1 MQLDIWGGAGEHGR
15 SCYLLHND
23 RIRVLLDCGVKKT
36 GAGQYPL
43 VDPNVIPRLNAVF
56 LSHAHEDHSMA
67 LPLLYKHGY
76 RGVVWTTRATAQQL
90 DTYFTSWKKYVR
102 GQSAELPY
110 DDEHV
115 EAIRFA
121 YLEEAGASGEWINA
135 APHVRACWGRS
146 GHLVG
151 SVWLM
156 LELEGKRVYFSG
168 DYSSESVLLA
178 ADGPEALPPGMA
190 GRRAD
195 LAVIDAAYGMD
206 AEAQPVLLE
215 RLAARIGQALAQG
228 GSVLLPVPAFGR
240 GQDMLVWA
248 RERFPDVPLVAEREL
263 LQAFG
268 PMLARPEWLKPG
280 AAERIRRCLEDPR
293 VVRVATDAQREQAL
307 SAGRSALYFTADG
320 MMQSERAQWYYRRLA
335 AAGNG
340 CVILTGHLAA
350 GSFGQRLLDDP
361 EAGGGCLAEA
371 IRYKVHQGVADV
383 RRMLRAFGSRRTIPV
398 HTGRSATDALC
409 AALAAEGFA
418 GLHSLGPGEALR
430 F

>member
-23 RIRVLLDCGVKKT
+23 RIGVLLDCGVKKT

-90 DTYFTSWKKYVR
+90 DTYFASWKKYVR

-110 DDEHV
+110 SDEHV

-121 YLEEAGASGEWINA
+121 YLEEAGATGEWIDA
-135 APHVRACWGRS
+135 APHVKVCWGRS

-156 LELEGKRVYFSG
+156 LELEGKRVFFSG

-178 ADGPEALPPGMA
+178 ADGPEALPPGTA
-190 GRRAD
+190 GRTAD

-206 AEAQPVLLE
+206 AEVQPVLLE

-248 RERFPDVPLVAEREL
+248 RERFPGVPLVAEREL

-268 PMLARPEWLKPG
+268 PMLDRPEWLKPG

-293 VVRVATDAQREQAL
+293 VIAVATDAQREQAL
-307 SAGRSALYFTADG
+307 AAGRSALYFTADG

-350 GSFGQRLLDDP
+350 GSFGQRLLDGP
-361 EAGGGCLAEA
+361 EAGGGCSVEA
-371 IRYKVHQGVADV
+371 IRYKVHQGLTDV
-383 RRMLRAFGSRRTIPV
+383 RRMLRAFGSRQSVPV